1 MKAFNQSTYSTFLQG
16 KTAVKNGLLAFLA
29 IAFLLSLSS
38 WSASNSVFNSP
49 VIEIWYGDTQEFGN
63 HGEPQVWCNIAGHV
77 SDPDGSLTAF
87 SYTLNGG
94 TPVDLN
100 IGPDNRRLR
109 GSGDFNVDL
118 AVSDLL
124 PGANNVIIT
133 AVDNEENETQKTV
146 TVNYTPGN
154 VWSNPY
160 SVDWSTLTDETEIN
174 DVAHV
179 VDGKWQLTTEGIRT
193 EEPGYDRLIAIGD
206 KTWTNYEVLVP
217 FTINSSMPGGA
228 GVGVLLRWKGHT
240 DNPVTCSQPKCGWQ
254 PLGDIAW
261 YRPGQLQFYE
271 GNNTSRT
278 LDVGV
283 TYMMRTSVETTI
295 TGGTQYRLKVWEEG
309 TTEPVDWDLEYTAG
323 LGDEQEGSLLLI
335 SHLADVTFGNVVVT
349 PGSLS
354 ITNTQVQLNAAK
366 TEATI
371 TWNTNQ
377 PANSRIDFGPTV
389 AYESG
394 FVDDA
399 TLKTNHSLTLTGLSP
414 DEVYH
419 YQITAE
425 NAAMEVVTSGDL
437 QFSTYSAGIKSDDFC
452 NGILDPVWTFYD
464 PQNDGSFELTGSGT
478 SDSWLEI
485 SVPANIEHQ
494 VYSGGIQA
502 PNVLQSMNN
511 ADFEVEAKFE
521 SSVVT
526 PQFQEQGIL
535 VKESNNKYLRFE
547 FFSKSPGQ
555 TIIYAQGFDLP
566 TTSTAFVNMPIGAEG
581 IAPLYMRVKRLGNQ
595 WTQSYSTDGTNWM
608 VAANFAYP
616 LNPTEIGPY
625 AGNALGSS
633 SPTHTAQIDYFLNLD
648 DPIASED
655 GCSAQIPPELSAIG
669 DQTVEEQSSLTINL
683 SATDPNGDDNQI
695 VFSTST
701 LPDFVQLTDNND
713 GTASLQVDPLTGDAG
728 SYPITVTVTDEEQLI
743 DSETYNL
750 IVTMPG
756 GGTSGLVSDDFCSGL
771 LSGAWTYVDPQG
783 DGSLSFSGT
792 ETSDA
797 WVELSVPGGS
807 DHQLWTTG
815 IQAPHI
821 IQSANDTDF
830 EIEVKM
836 ESSVEAPQYQ
846 MQGIMVRQDDY
857 NFLRFEIYSTDNN
870 MYALGGILSSGSGS
884 FPLANSLPINGSIGA
899 LQTAPVFVRLKRE
912 GNLYTFS
919 YSFDGVT
926 YQAAGTLSST
936 LTVTGVGIYGGNA
949 GGGGAPAH
957 TAQFDYFQVA
967 DAPLQGEDD
976 CISEEATL
984 SLSATL
990 QGHTSHAATFS
1001 LDLYQSGAPIE
1012 ASPDYSFT
1020 PMSDALGE
1028 LEVSGIAPGT
1038 YDMVLKY
1045 AKSLAVV
1052 ENLVLADGANSIDLG
1067 ELKTGDANDDNMVTL
1082 EDFSIL
1088 ATSYGLSQGEG
1099 GYDDRADY
1107 NGDMEVNL
1115 TDFSILASNYGLLG
1129 ETRMEPMP
1137 PVRTPDPTR
1146 SLGRATARLRAGKT
1160 LLAGGQSTYVDVFL
1174 QTGDQL
1180 VDGTDLTVM
1189 VDPSLV
1195 RIDRVEWLD
1204 GFSLPLKKQVDPDN
1218 GQVDLAA
1225 GSLTNFPQ
1233 GDIPVMRIYLTTLR
1247 SGEATL
1253 AFAQKGMVT
1262 SAGKNLLEATHS
1274 TTLKITGWSAPVQVA
1289 TTSRADLRLF
1299 PNPAS
1304 DQIVVNWRT
1313 ERVDQPHELVVYDA
1327 IGRVVEQRLF
1337 RGSLRETIS
1346 LETYAR
1352 GTYMVQ
1358 IRSENEVIT
1367 KRFFRQ

>member
-1 MKAFNQSTYSTFLQG
+1 
-16 KTAVKNGLLAFLA
+16 
-29 IAFLLSLSS
+29 
-38 WSASNSVFNSP
+38 
-49 VIEIWYGDTQEFGN
+49 
-63 HGEPQVWCNIAGHV
+63 
-77 SDPDGSLTAF
+77 
-87 SYTLNGG
+87 
-94 TPVDLN
+94 
-100 IGPDNRRLR
+100 
-109 GSGDFNVDL
+109 
-118 AVSDLL
+118 
-124 PGANNVIIT
+124 
-133 AVDNEENETQKTV
+133 
-146 TVNYTPGN
+146 
-154 VWSNPY
+154 
-160 SVDWSTLTDETEIN
+160 
-174 DVAHV
+174 
-179 VDGKWQLTTEGIRT
+179 
-193 EEPGYDRLIAIGD
+193 
-206 KTWTNYEVLVP
+206 
-217 FTINSSMPGGA
+217 
-228 GVGVLLRWKGHT
+228 
-240 DNPVTCSQPKCGWQ
+240 
-254 PLGDIAW
+254 
-261 YRPGQLQFYE
+261 
-271 GNNTSRT
+271 
-278 LDVGV
+278 
-283 TYMMRTSVETTI
+283 
-295 TGGTQYRLKVWEEG
+295 
-309 TTEPVDWDLEYTAG
+309 
-323 LGDEQEGSLLLI
+323 
-335 SHLADVTFGNVVVT
+335 
-349 PGSLS
+349 
-354 ITNTQVQLNAAK
+354 
-366 TEATI
+366 
-371 TWNTNQ
+371 
-377 PANSRIDFGPTV
+377 
-389 AYESG
+389 
-394 FVDDA
+394 
-399 TLKTNHSLTLTGLSP
+399 
-414 DEVYH
+414 
-419 YQITAE
+419 
-425 NAAMEVVTSGDL
+425 
-437 QFSTYSAGIKSDDFC
+437 
-452 NGILDPVWTFYD
+452 
-464 PQNDGSFELTGSGT
+464 
-478 SDSWLEI
+478 
-485 SVPANIEHQ
+485 
-494 VYSGGIQA
+494 
-502 PNVLQSMNN
+502 
-511 ADFEVEAKFE
+511 
-521 SSVVT
+521 
-526 PQFQEQGIL
+526 
-535 VKESNNKYLRFE
+535 
-547 FFSKSPGQ
+547 
-555 TIIYAQGFDLP
+555 
-566 TTSTAFVNMPIGAEG
+566 MPIGAEG

-1067 ELKTGDANDDNMVTL
+1067 ELKTGDANDDNMVNL